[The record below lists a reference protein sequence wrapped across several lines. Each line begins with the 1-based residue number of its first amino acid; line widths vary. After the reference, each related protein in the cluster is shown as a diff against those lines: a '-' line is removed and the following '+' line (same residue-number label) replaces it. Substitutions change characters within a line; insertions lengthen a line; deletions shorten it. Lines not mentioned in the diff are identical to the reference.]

1 MTASSARLLREPT
14 AAASYLRFRCR
25 TIRNRFA
32 IAYSSR
38 YNVTNMDSAGA
49 YGGGASKQEMADEQ
63 LGLSVVIPV
72 YNEEENVDPVYTGL
86 REVLERL
93 GKKYEII
100 VVDDG
105 STDGSFESL
114 RWLHASDPSLKVVR
128 LRRNFGQ
135 SAAFAAGFDRAG
147 GRLIVTMDADLQFD
161 PADIPKLLDKIDEGY
176 DIVSGWRLDRQD
188 TYLTR
193 RLPSSVANWLIS
205 KITGIKLRDY
215 GCSLKAYRREVIEN
229 VQLYGE
235 LHRFIPALASSM
247 GVSVAEIPVTHN
259 PRRFGKSK
267 YDLSRTVRVLL
278 DLLTVKFLLSYSTRP
293 MQIFGLMGLMSFVVG
308 IIIAAYLSF
317 IRLFLGSPIADR
329 PLLLLAILLIFVGVQ
344 LVTMGLLGEL
354 TIRIYHEAQGKRIYT
369 VREMLE

>member
-1 MTASSARLLREPT
+1 
-14 AAASYLRFRCR
+14 
-25 TIRNRFA
+25 
-32 IAYSSR
+32 
-38 YNVTNMDSAGA
+38 MDFTDA
-49 YGGGASKQEMADEQ
+49 YGGRASEAGVADHRP
-63 LGLSVVIPV
+63 GLSIVIPV
-72 YNEEENVDPVYTGL
+72 YNEEENIGPLYTGL
-86 REVLERL
+86 RRVLERL
-93 GKKYEII
+93 GQEYEII

-105 STDGSFESL
+105 STDGSFDSL
-114 RWLHASDPSLKVVR
+114 RRLHADDPLLKVVR

-135 SAAFAAGFDRAG
+135 SAALAAGFDRARG
-147 GRLIVTMDADLQFD
+147 SIIVTMDGDLQFD
-161 PADIPKLLDKIDEGY
+161 PADIAELLDTIDEGY
-176 DIVSGWRLDRQD
+176 DVVSGWRVHRQD
-188 TYLTR
+188 TYLSR

-205 KITGIKLRDY
+205 SITGMKLHDY
-215 GCSLKAYRREVIEN
+215 GCSLKAYRSEVIEN

-235 LHRFIPALASSM
+235 LHRLIPALASWM
-247 GVSVAEIPVTHN
+247 GVRVAEIPVSHC

-293 MQIFGLMGLMSFVVG
+293 MQIFGLLGMASFAVG
-308 IIIAAYLSF
+308 TAIAAYLSF

-354 TIRIYHEAQGKRIYT
+354 TTRIYHEAQGKRIYM